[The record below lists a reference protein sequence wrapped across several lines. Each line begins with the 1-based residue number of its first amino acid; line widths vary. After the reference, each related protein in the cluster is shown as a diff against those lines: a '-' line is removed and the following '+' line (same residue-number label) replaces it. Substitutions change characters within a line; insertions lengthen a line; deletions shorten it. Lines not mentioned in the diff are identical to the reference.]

1 MENRY
6 AKIKTMVSVFDQY
19 GMTPVSKV
27 KKKDF
32 VNDLGFDKVYVEGLF
47 YDVERAMHVDLDA
60 TEVELLHTPN
70 DLINFILT
78 KSN

>member
-1 MENRY
+1 MENKY

-19 GMTPVSKV
+19 GIAPVSKL
-27 KKKDF
+27 KKKNF

-47 YDVERAMHVDLDA
+47 YDVERAMHVDLEA
-60 TEVELLHTPN
+60 NEIELLQTPN
-70 DLINFILT
+70 DLMNFILT